1 MKRIILI
8 LFFLMVSVPTV
19 FADGE
24 FPRKPYQSVWEFPE
38 QFQTFLDYDVR
49 TDSQPVYVGRTAK
62 GVASSAN
69 NWTIYK
75 MTYDESDRLL
85 TVKVATGTWDDRASL
100 TYE

>member
-1 MKRIILI
+1 MKKLI
-8 LFFLMVSVPTV
+8 LALMFLTVSIPFS
-19 FADGE
+19 FAQE
-24 FPRKPYQSVWEFPE
+24 FPRKHHTDVWNYPE